1 MNIYMSRR
9 PKKPS
14 LLEIAITGS
23 WLASAIAAMVIF
35 IVIYIVIPNVKN
47 PILKPLAVG
56 LRTPGLYLM
65 VIFGVMAFVKFVFQN
80 KPNNQFNWNAPP
92 HQSTE
97 VYKAKFDTRVEPV
110 LNSQPS
116 TQPLEAKP
124 TLWTL
129 ELIQEIEWKK
139 FEELSTAYYLEKGIK
154 AKATSLGADGG
165 IDIKLYQD
173 ESGNPT
179 SLVQCKAWTS
189 KQVGVKEIREFLG
202 VMTHEK
208 IAKGFY
214 MTSGEYSVDAKA
226 TATANRITLINGVML
241 LAMIKR
247 LPEVSQQ
254 KLLALAT
261 MGDYTTPTC
270 SACGVKMVKRNG
282 KRGEFWGCTNYPR
295 CKQMLHVKSK
305 GRSNLGFTA

>member
-1 MNIYMSRR
+1 MARR
-9 PKKPS
+9 QKKPS
-14 LLEIAITGS
+14 LLEIAITGN
-23 WLASAIAAMVIF
+23 WVVSAVIAMVLF
-35 IVIYIVIPNVKN
+35 IVTFIIIPSVTN
-47 PILKPLAVG
+47 PFLKPMAVG
-56 LRTPGLYLM
+56 VRTLGLYLM
-65 VIFGVMAFVKFVFQN
+65 AIFGVMAFVKFVLQN
-80 KPNNQFNWNAPP
+80 KQNNQSNWNSPP
-92 HQSTE
+92 HQSSE
-97 VYKAKFDTRVEPV
+97 VYKTKFDTRVEPGFNIQHFTEPV
-110 LNSQPS
+110 E
-116 TQPLEAKP
+116 TKP
-124 TLWTL
+124 TVWTL
-129 ELIQEIEWKK
+129 KLIQEIEWKK

-214 MTSGEYSVDAKA
+214 MTSGQYSDDAKA
-226 TATANRITLINGVML
+226 TATSNRITLINGEML

-254 KLLALAT
+254 KLLGLAT
-261 MGDYTTPTC
+261 MGDYTTPSC
-270 SACGVKMVKRNG
+270 SACGVKMIKRNG
-282 KRGEFWGCTNYPR
+282 KRGEFWGCANYPR
-295 CKQMLHVKSK
+295 CKQMLQVKSIGSLK
-305 GRSNLGFTA
+305 